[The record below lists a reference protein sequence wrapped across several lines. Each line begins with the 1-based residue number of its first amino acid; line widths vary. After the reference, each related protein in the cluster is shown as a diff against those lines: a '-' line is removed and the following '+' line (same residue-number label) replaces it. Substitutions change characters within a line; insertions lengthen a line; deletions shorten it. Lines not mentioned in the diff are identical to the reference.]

1 MTLSRRMT
9 GFGVLFLAT
18 AFLLVVVSR
27 SSALQGAPDLLAR
40 AIALDLLVTL
50 PALYLA
56 AIWRS
61 RIPRFTVVPVFVAML
76 VLGHFIVPE
85 AGRGVIEAAR
95 NYVLPGVELGAFT
108 FILFRIRGAM
118 ARVGKVGRPDYL
130 DSAREASRELAP
142 GRVADLLAG
151 ELAALHYAFSWGRKP
166 NEPAAGERHFSYHLR
181 SASVAIFTAIAFVA
195 LVETVAVHLVA
206 HIWIGNWAWVLTGI
220 SLYSLLFVIAHA
232 RATARRPILAAE
244 NGLTVRYGLLGD
256 AFVPWQAIVGVE
268 QGEQT
273 LAKDK
278 RRWELGFGAQLN
290 VRLLLNDELE
300 GQGPYGIRR
309 RYRELR
315 FFADEPGQIAEAIAR
330 HRQAAGSETVA
341 D

>member
-18 AFLLVVVSR
+18 AVLLIAVSR
-27 SSALQGAPDLLAR
+27 SSLLQGAPGLLGK

-95 NYVLPGVELGAFT
+95 NYVLPAVELGAFA
-108 FILFRIRGAM
+108 FIVFRIRGAM
-118 ARVGKVGRPDYL
+118 ARVGRVGYPDYL

-151 ELAALHYAFSWGRKP
+151 ELAALHYAFSLGRNAP
-166 NEPAAGERHFSYHLR
+166 EPADGEQHFSYHLR
-181 SASVAIFTAIAFVA
+181 SASVAIFVAIAFVA
-195 LVETVAVHLVA
+195 LVETVAVHLLA
-206 HIWIGNWAWVLTGI
+206 HIWVGNWAWILTGI
-220 SLYSLLFVIAHA
+220 SLYSLLFIIAHA
-232 RATARRPILAAE
+232 RATPRRPILAAAD
-244 NGLTVRYGLLGD
+244 GLTVRYGLLGD
-256 AFVPWQAIVGVE
+256 ARVPWSAIAGVE
-268 QGEQT
+268 QGEQV
-273 LAKDK
+273 LEKDK
-278 RRWELGFGAQLN
+278 QRWDLGFGAQLN
-290 VRLLLNDELE
+290 VRLLLSEELE

-315 FFADEPGQIAEAIAR
+315 FFADEPGQVAEAIAR
-330 HRQAAGSETVA
+330 YREVAGLESSPS
-341 D
+341 